1 MVTEQNLSSL
11 ISPVKIV
18 ITDNDGVLT
27 DTGVYYSAAG
37 EELKR
42 YSVRDGMGVER
53 LKNELNIDTMIVTGE
68 NSASLIKRAAKL
80 NITGLYLSVKNKL
93 ETIADILAEKNIG
106 LHETAYIGDDY
117 NDLAVLKKVGFSA
130 CPADAMPLVTGT
142 VHYICRQRGGYG
154 AFREFAE
161 LIIHYKNS
169 VQ

>member
-1 MVTEQNLSSL
+1 MVVDQNLTSR
-11 ISPVKIV
+11 IAPIKIV

-53 LKNELNIDTMIVTGE
+53 LKTELNIETMIVTGE
-68 NSASLIKRAAKL
+68 NSASLVKRAAKL
-80 NITGLYLSVKNKL
+80 NITGLYLSVINKV
-93 ETIADILAEKNIG
+93 ETIAEILAEKNIG

-117 NDLAVLKKVGFSA
+117 NDLAILQKVGLSA
-130 CPADAMPLVTGT
+130 CPADAMPLITEK

-161 LIIHYKNS
+161 LIIHHKNS